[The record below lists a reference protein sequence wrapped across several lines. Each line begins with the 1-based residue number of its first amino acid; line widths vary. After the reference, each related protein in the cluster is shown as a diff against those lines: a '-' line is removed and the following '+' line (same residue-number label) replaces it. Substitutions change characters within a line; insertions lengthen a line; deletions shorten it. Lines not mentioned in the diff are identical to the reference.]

1 MEWRKLYL
9 KELDIY
15 INVSDEGNL
24 QTFDRYVTQTSIK
37 GNEYTRLVEGK
48 ELCPYINGKA
58 GYSQIGIHSGGI
70 QKKYYVHRLVWI
82 AFNGE
87 IPEGY
92 EIDHDDNDKSNNAL
106 RNLNLITRK
115 ENMDKMLI
123 HRPYIKE
130 NFIKN
135 FAQKKNK

>member
-1 MEWRKLYL
+1 M
-9 KELDIY
+9 
-15 INVSDEGNL
+15 
-24 QTFDRYVTQTSIK
+24 
-37 GNEYTRLVEGK
+37 
-48 ELCPYINGKA
+48 
-58 GYSQIGIHSGGI
+58 
-70 QKKYYVHRLVWI
+70 WI

-106 RNLNLITRK
+106 SNLNLKTRK